1 MTMRNPS
8 PQAVLSAILQRR
20 SQDNAELG
28 PYQVAVLASDI
39 ARLGK
44 AATRYGVAW
53 CNGEQWPGQIDALHR
68 ARLPQAE
75 HSARLSAVHAEI
87 EKLGEKLEAKTAKM
101 NERLAPFGVVV
112 TTQGDPRGHC
122 LKVYDSSDTAKD
134 RALWSI

>member
-1 MTMRNPS
+1 
-8 PQAVLSAILQRR
+8 LSAILQRR

-28 PYQVAVLASDI
+28 PYQIAVLAADI

-53 CNGEQWPGQIDALHR
+53 CNGEQWNGQRAALCR
-68 ARLPQAE
+68 MRLPQAE
-75 HSARLSAVHAEI
+75 YSKRLSAIHSTI
-87 EKLGEKLEAKTAKM
+87 EAMGERLEAKTAKM
-101 NERLAPFGVVV
+101 NDRLSPFGLVV

-134 RALWSI
+134 RAMWSI